1 MHVQRFLSVLACEYS
16 CIHTTQCSNMF
27 FLGNR
32 VRPLSQVIPVR
43 FAASPRLIFED
54 KLCDLRLPD
63 LMSAPASAPPPLH
76 IIRSHSSAVSALF
89 ISGDNERIY
98 SGDVSGLVVITSTR
112 SLRSV
117 ASWKAHT
124 DGLLGVEEWG
134 KQVITSV
141 CGLTICSNDPC
152 STLTRFYLYLPP
164 SRHSFI
170 LPCPLNNQKKK
181 KVTVETTNCMYGSSP
196 RRFHPPSADLRLHP
210 VTRSPPSS
218 ATR

>member
-1 MHVQRFLSVLACEYS
+1 
-16 CIHTTQCSNMF
+16 
-27 FLGNR
+27 
-32 VRPLSQVIPVR
+32 
-43 FAASPRLIFED
+43 
-54 KLCDLRLPD
+54 
-63 LMSAPASAPPPLH
+63 MSAPASAPPPLH

-98 SGDVSGLVVITSTR
+98 SGDISGLVVITSTR

-141 CGLTICSNDPC
+141 CGLTICLNVPRSA
-152 STLTRFYLYLPP
+152 LTRFLPYLPP
-164 SRHSFI
+164 SCHSFI
-170 LPCPLNNQKKK
+170 LPCPLNNQKT
-181 KVTVETTNCMYGSSP
+181 KVTVATTNCTYGSSP
-196 RRFHPPSADLRLHP
+196 RRSHPPSADPRLLP

>member
-1 MHVQRFLSVLACEYS
+1 
-16 CIHTTQCSNMF
+16 MF
-27 FLGNR
+27 FLGIS
-32 VRPLSQVIPVR
+32 VCAL
-43 FAASPRLIFED
+43 F
-54 KLCDLRLPD
+54 LRLFRSD
-63 LMSAPASAPPPLH
+63 LPRAEPALASEHSKLPNVRLTCSNQMSAPASAPSPLH

-141 CGLTICSNDPC
+141 CGLTICVRMTHAP
-152 STLTRFYLYLPP
+152 
-164 SRHSFI
+164 
-170 LPCPLNNQKKK
+170 
-181 KVTVETTNCMYGSSP
+181 
-196 RRFHPPSADLRLHP
+196 
-210 VTRSPPSS
+210 
-218 ATR
+218 